1 MSGRRLS
8 SYRKGDWNEDLGIL
22 LLKLLAA
29 VAPIPRQEDFGLD
42 AIGTLLQP
50 AQNNLVYA
58 EESFYIQLKSES
70 KKTIS
75 YRDHELDWLRNLQ
88 LPLFIGVVSRK
99 SSFLNLF
106 PAHMLNEFFVLRDFK
121 NLKKLTIKL
130 QDDGAKR
137 KVNGES
143 YELYIGP
150 PLLTI
155 NIAHASD
162 SSFIEEAYQ
171 ILRKYLRLEHQ
182 NIQTRRLRFYRHI
195 KWENNKDVSSDGH
208 LVALRRDLLKDDLFD
223 ACESMVPGLE
233 LIKLYS
239 ESKDKDLA
247 VKLNSLLNHLSGF
260 FTTPE
265 QIGDSGY
272 IKWQDPFS
280 N

>member
-1 MSGRRLS
+1 
-8 SYRKGDWNEDLGIL
+8 
-22 LLKLLAA
+22 
-29 VAPIPRQEDFGLD
+29 
-42 AIGTLLQP
+42 
-50 AQNNLVYA
+50 
-58 EESFYIQLKSES
+58 
-70 KKTIS
+70 
-75 YRDHELDWLRNLQ
+75 
-88 LPLFIGVVSRK
+88 
-99 SSFLNLF
+99 
-106 PAHMLNEFFVLRDFK
+106 MLNEFFVLRDFK